1 LRRVEVRNVEAFAR
15 LACLLALLVPV
26 AAVASDL
33 RSDAT
38 VFLQSQQV
46 MEQKFTDPRLMAD
59 YIHAAEAAA
68 KGTFASLSVPATSG
82 FLVFA
87 IREGNRSN
95 AWVDFQPPL
104 PDAIDAQV
112 IAALK
117 RIAPFRVTNGTLV
130 FALKVS
136 VGGAPE
142 CTRNTPLPPEW
153 RRAMM
158 GQKQPI
164 EPEAL
169 VKLAWP

>member
-1 LRRVEVRNVEAFAR
+1 MVVRLARPVAR
-15 LACLLALLVPV
+15 LVGLLALLVPV
-26 AAVASDL
+26 AAAAADL
-33 RSDAT
+33 RTDAT
-38 VFLQSQQV
+38 VFLQTQQV
-46 MEQKFTDPRLMAD
+46 MEQKFTEPRLMVD

-68 KGTFASLSVPATSG
+68 RGAFASLSVPATSG

-104 PDAIDAQV
+104 SDAIDAQV
-112 IAALK
+112 VAALK
-117 RIAPFRVTNGTLV
+117 RVAPFRVTNGTLV

-136 VGGAPE
+136 IGGAPA
-142 CTRNTPLPPEW
+142 CTRTTPLPPEW
-153 RRAMM
+153 RRAMR

-169 VKLAWP
+169 VQLAWP